1 MGPVSKDEI
10 IMLGVFGI
18 LLMLWA
24 GIPAMILGS
33 AWSVDPTTTAF
44 IGLGLLLLTGVLTWD
59 DILTQKMHGIRLLGS
74 RH

>member
-24 GIPAMILGS
+24 GIPAMIL
-33 AWSVDPTTTAF
+33 AL
-44 IGLGLLLLTGVLTWD
+44 LGLL
-59 DILTQKMHGIRLLGS
+59 TQRRLLLLV
-74 RH
+74 